1 MSKGMNWGKV
11 RTERLIRDHGV
22 MPVDGDE
29 AKTKT
34 KTRKAEL
41 RRWQKHMRLRRR
53 KGAKSK
59 P

>member
-34 KTRKAEL
+34 RKAEL

>member
-29 AKTKT
+29 AKT
-34 KTRKAEL
+34 RKAEL